1 MTKFEERLRNGAF
14 FCLKSKVSIPTKAGE
29 FCICKDNLPYSIIIL
44 PFSGCLNFVC
54 IYIFTKNYPSM
65 KIKLIII
72 TLLLCSCTQN
82 KFSGY
87 VYDFDNGRPIKNVVV
102 KSDKSTTISDSTGYF
117 VLNVNSNS
125 NAVLNLKREGY
136 ANKKVVRKPDKSKKT
151 NEEKVKENTIYMF
164 KSESDFANK

>member
-1 MTKFEERLRNGAF
+1 
-14 FCLKSKVSIPTKAGE
+14 
-29 FCICKDNLPYSIIIL
+29 
-44 PFSGCLNFVC
+44 
-54 IYIFTKNYPSM
+54 M

-87 VYDFDNGRPIKNVVV
+87 VYDFDNGRPIKNVVI

-136 ANKKVVRKPDKSKKT
+136 ANKKVVRKPDKLKKT